1 MGSCRRVIW
10 NGWLGQ
16 GGIVNGIKLYRKIR
30 QNPILAKEFDSIINK
45 RKFHSSKSM
54 LISKQYGDHVVDL
67 FDKDTLS
74 TITKNS
80 QVLNGNAA
88 ISDTSE

>member
-1 MGSCRRVIW
+1 
-10 NGWLGQ
+10 
-16 GGIVNGIKLYRKIR
+16 
-30 QNPILAKEFDSIINK
+30 
-45 RKFHSSKSM
+45 M

-88 ISDTSE
+88 ISDNLFKYSSISLTTKSFSSHGVNGVRFLANDDASLNFSSSAPSLTFALRKLAYYL